1 MKRFVFVLTALFVM
15 ATSVSAMSYQQA
27 RDQAL
32 FLTDKMA
39 YELNLSDEQ
48 YEAAYE
54 INLDYLMR
62 IDNYDD
68 LYGTYWRQRNLDLY
82 YILSSWQ
89 YRAYCDASYFY
100 RPLYWDGGFWHF
112 GIYARYPYR
121 DFFYFGCPDFV
132 ISYRGGHSWYHNGGR
147 SWYRGRDWGG
157 PGPGPDGPRP
167 GMRDRFDRGNYGTGY
182 RVDRNGSRSWGN
194 GSAMANSQR
203 DNGTRTFGNMRSDNS
218 NSPLRNRSFGNGSQ
232 GSINPQSNSRS
243 FGMPRE
249 SSTRTT
255 VTRPDNS
262 GFSGGGHF
270 GNRGNSFGSNSGS
283 TVSPRSTFTPRSNS
297 GSPRSFSAPSA
308 PSRSYSAP
316 SNSGSH
322 SFGNRGSSFGG
333 SSFSGGTRSSGGSS
347 FSGGGSSA
355 GTRSSGGSFSGG
367 GHFGR
372 R

>member
-1 MKRFVFVLTALFVM
+1 MKRFVFVLTALLVM
-15 ATSVSAMSYQQA
+15 ATSASAMSYQQA

-157 PGPGPDGPRP
+157 PGPDGPRP
-167 GMRDRFDRGNYGTGY
+167 GMRDRFDRGNYGTGF

-194 GSAMANSQR
+194 GSAMANNQR
-203 DNGTRTFGNMRSDNS
+203 NNNGTRTFGNMRSDNS
-218 NSPLRNRSFGNGSQ
+218 NSPLRNRTFGNVSQ
-232 GSINPQSNSRS
+232 SNVNPQSNSRS

-283 TVSPRSTFTPRSNS
+283 TVTPRSTFTPRSNS
-297 GSPRSFSAPSA
+297 GSTRSFSAP
-308 PSRSYSAP
+308 SAP

-322 SFGNRGSSFGG
+322 SFGNRGSFGGG
-333 SSFSGGTRSSGGSS
+333 SSS
-347 FSGGGSSA
+347 FSGSSA
-355 GTRSSGGSFSGG
+355 GTRSSGGSTGGGFSGG

>member
-15 ATSVSAMSYQQA
+15 ATSVSAMSY
-27 RDQAL
+27 
-32 FLTDKMA
+32 
-39 YELNLSDEQ
+39 
-48 YEAAYE
+48 
-54 INLDYLMR
+54 YLMR

-167 GMRDRFDRGNYGTGY
+167 GMRDRFDRGNYGTGF

-194 GSAMANSQR
+194 GPAMANNQR
-203 DNGTRTFGNMRSDNS
+203 NNNGTRTFGNMRSDNS
-218 NSPLRNRSFGNGSQ
+218 NSPLRNRTFGNGSQ
-232 GSINPQSNSRS
+232 SNVNPQSNSRS

-283 TVSPRSTFTPRSNS
+283 TVTPRSTFTPRSNS

-322 SFGNRGSSFGG
+322 SFGNRGSFGGGG
-333 SSFSGGTRSSGGSS
+333 SSFSS
-347 FSGGGSSA
+347 GSSA
-355 GTRSSGGSFSGG
+355 GTRSSGGSTGGGFSGG

>member
-1 MKRFVFVLTALFVM
+1 M
-15 ATSVSAMSYQQA
+15 ATGASAMSYQQA

-68 LYGTYWRQRNLDLY
+68 LYGAYWRERNLDLY

-121 DFFYFGCPDFV
+121 DFFYFGCPNFV
-132 ISYRGGHSWYHNGGR
+132 VTYRGGHSWYCNGGR
-147 SWYRGRDWGG
+147 SWYRGRDWA
-157 PGPGPDGPRP
+157 GPRDGRSRI
-167 GMRDRFDRGNYGTGY
+167 GMRDRFDRGNYGSGY

-194 GSAMANSQR
+194 G
-203 DNGTRTFGNMRSDNS
+203 TRTFGNMRNTGVND
-218 NSPLRNRSFGNGSQ
+218 SPLRNGTFGNGTFGSSSQ
-232 GSINPQSNSRS
+232 SKSRS
-243 FGMPRE
+243 FGMPRK

-255 VTRPDNS
+255 VTRPDNNS
-262 GFSGGGHF
+262 FTGSHF
-270 GNRGNSFGSNSGS
+270 GNRGSSFGSSSSSSSFSPNN
-283 TVSPRSTFTPRSNS
+283 TFSPRSSSSARSS
-297 GSPRSFSAPSA
+297 SVPSA
-308 PSRSYSAP
+308 PSRSYSSP
-316 SNSGSH
+316 SNSSSH
-322 SFGNRGSSFGG
+322 SFGNRGSSFGSGSTFGG
-333 SSFSGGTRSSGGSS
+333 SSSSAATRSSGGS
-347 FSGGGSSA
+347 G
-355 GTRSSGGSFSGG
+355 FSGG

>member
-1 MKRFVFVLTALFVM
+1 MKRLAFLLTALFVM

-39 YELNLSDEQ
+39 YELNLTDEQ

-68 LYGTYWRQRNLDLY
+68 LYGAYWRQRNLDLY

-89 YRAYCDASYFY
+89 YRTYCDAAYFY
-100 RPLYWDGGFWHF
+100 RPLYWDGGYWHF
-112 GIYARYPYR
+112 GIYARYPHR
-121 DFFYFGCPDFV
+121 DFFYFGCPNFV
-132 ISYRGGHSWYHNGGR
+132 ITYRGGHSWYHNGGR
-147 SWYRGRDWGG
+147 SWYRGRDWYG
-157 PGPGPDGPRP
+157 PRYGGPRP
-167 GMRDRFDRGNYGTGY
+167 GMRDRFDRGSYGTGY

-194 GSAMANSQR
+194 GSAMPSSQR
-203 DNGTRTFGNMRSDNS
+203 NNGTRTFGNMRNDNA
-218 NSPLRNRSFGNGSQ
+218 NSPLRNRTFGNGAQS
-232 GSINPQSNSRS
+232 SSQSNSRS

-262 GFSGGGHF
+262 TLSGGSHF
-270 GNRGNSFGSNSGS
+270 GNRGSSFGSSSSATPNS
-283 TVSPRSTFTPRSNS
+283 TFSPRSGSSVRSNS
-297 GSPRSFSAPSA
+297 ALSAPTRSFST

-316 SNSGSH
+316 SNSSSH

-333 SSFSGGTRSSGGSS
+333 SSFSGS
-347 FSGGGSSA
+347 GSSA
-355 GTRSSGGSFSGG
+355 GTRSTGGSFSGG